1 MSVNS
6 KVSKNIYNWTFLA
19 IVVVGLIIVNVIS
32 AFVYTR
38 IDMTADQRYSLND
51 GTKEFLSNTENF
63 DNRLNITIYLEGNM
77 PAEIKSFKNA
87 IEDKLQEF
95 KEFAGKRIEYQFVNP
110 NVGTEGEQQELFDQL
125 YAKGKGILP
134 MDIVYEKDGEQ
145 SQMMLWPGATIDYGG
160 SMVNTIQF
168 LPGTMPG
175 KPYNLNGMTE
185 MIQNSLNNL
194 EYILLSSIRRA
205 VQKEKKRIG
214 FLQGHGELT
223 FAQTQRVRHLISP
236 YYSVSDISLNDS
248 VAALDSYDGLI
259 IAGPT
264 SKFSDKDL
272 FLIDQFVMRGGR
284 LFCFVDALTLSED
297 TLNAKGVTHT
307 TRNSTGLEKLLF
319 DYGLKMNDNYVIDV
333 RCAPKKVPFAKQSLI
348 PWFFHVLASP
358 TSHPISRN
366 VEPVSLKY
374 VSEIQFVE
382 SVNARLTPVLTSS
395 TNSNITG
402 LAPMVSLGM
411 PLNYGNNP
419 ELNPDP
425 TNEYNKR
432 CLAGLSEGYFK
443 SHFKNRIVDE
453 YANNPDSKIKD
464 SSSVEGKVFLIANSR
479 CIANSYDSMPNKTG
493 EGFMYRPIEI
503 NELRMDPELSALRIP
518 VFFGNQEFFQNAV
531 DYVMGDNSVLD
542 IRSKQIDINELDKE
556 KIKAKAGMFKTINM
570 ILPSS
575 LILLLAMAILYLR
588 KKKYTKA

>member
-236 YYSVSDISLNDS
+236 YYAVSDISLNDS

-464 SSSVEGKVFLIANSR
+464 SSSVEGKVFLIGNSS

-493 EGFMYRPIEI
+493 DGYLYRPIEI

-570 ILPSS
+570 ILPSG
-575 LILLLAMAILYLR
+575 LILLLAIAILYLR